1 MKDFQR
7 VWPRKCCR
15 NGTSRSVASDCASE
29 SSAFHE
35 NLNQICSLQIGG
47 FNTNVIQKATV
58 LPESP
63 AYNDEASP
71 FTALRNF
78 ITGPGSKSQ
87 GDPNKFAKTIYS
99 LVESGNIPLHLPIGK
114 DALEMAKEV
123 AELREKE
130 ISRAVPWSTDLLRD
144 DL

>member
-1 MKDFQR
+1 MINYKQRTACVDSKKHIVPHWPSTPKYEPDSMHPTNWRFQ
-7 VWPRKCCR
+7 
-15 NGTSRSVASDCASE
+15 
-29 SSAFHE
+29 
-35 NLNQICSLQIGG
+35 
-47 FNTNVIQKATV
+47 TNVLPNATI

-114 DALEMAKEV
+114 DALEMAKEA

-130 ISRAVPWSTDLLRD
+130 ISGAVPWSTDLLRD
-144 DL
+144 DLY